1 MSGVII
7 WMGPVSTSNLAGV
20 KMPSDWSIVT
30 ISAEVVQPGSNAL
43 TPTMFRSFAATL
55 GADPLGALMARAT
68 TSPDQAI
75 LASFSA
81 GHGLLDPLLTAN
93 GGDPRIRGV
102 YAADSVYGLDV
113 KPGYL
118 KQGQASVASGTPFWL
133 STSSAKG
140 GVTIHSGSES
150 MVPLAQALG
159 LQDMDPPAGMPT
171 PVLCKGAGGC
181 VWLDYQS
188 LFAHGDHAT
197 KLCPAALNI
206 WFGQAP
212 PTLPSGGG
220 PGLEPGLGSK
230 ALALAGG
237 LAVGYFA
244 ARWAGLKI

>member
-7 WMGPVSTSNLAGV
+7 WMGPVSTANLASV
-20 KMPSDWSIVT
+20 KLPPDWSVVT
-30 ISAEVVQPGSNAL
+30 ISAEVVQPGSSAL
-43 TPTMFRSFAATL
+43 TPTMFRTYAATL
-55 GADPLGALMARAT
+55 GADPLGALMARAK
-68 TSPDQAI
+68 TSPDEAI

-81 GHGLLDPLLTAN
+81 GHGLLDPLLQAN

-113 KPGYL
+113 KAGYL
-118 KQGQASVASGTPFWL
+118 KQGKASVATGTPFWL

-150 MVPLAQALG
+150 MIPLAQALG

-171 PVLCKGAGGC
+171 PVLCKGLGGC

-188 LFAHGDHAT
+188 LFSHGDHAT
-197 KLCPAALNI
+197 KLAPAALDI
-206 WFGQAP
+206 WFGAAP

-230 ALALAGG
+230 ALGLGAGALAGF
-237 LAVGYFA
+237 LA